1 LQCKRVVAR
10 LPLLAEKADD
20 GALFSMRAGKHIA
33 NCLRCQAELAKY
45 GRLRRE
51 LALLAKDTRW
61 HPAPGV
67 VLAGG
72 TNNLLS
78 ANMRWHPAPGVVL
91 AGFSE
96 ARRSARRGGL
106 LSRLAQGRKLLT
118 NGLRPMLRP
127 KGGAIS

>member
-51 LALLAKDTRW
+51 LALLATDTRW

-72 TNNLLS
+72 ANNLMPTE
-78 ANMRWHPAPGVVL
+78 MRWHPAPGVVH
-91 AGFSE
+91 AGFSQ
-96 ARRSARRGGL
+96 ARKSTRRGGL
-106 LSRLAQGRKLLT
+106 LSRLAQGRKLLS
-118 NGLRPMLRP
+118 NGLRPMLHP
-127 KGGAIS
+127 KKGAKS